1 MNLSTREMERVQ
13 ALIEEGVVRSTD
25 RLGKLSRTQWG
36 VMSSSTN
43 EIPAVRLLSWF
54 QRAKEDHVAATLR
67 ADGEI
72 PTEAVLIFSA
82 KSAAAVADAVTKPW
96 AARMKALPNLVE
108 LTIGEVSN
116 ILAQSIIGAL
126 ADQFEKTVILSV
138 PQVTRGNKVE
148 LMAKALERYDGRKAV
163 LLMSHVEMYST
174 DLAADCSMIL
184 IVDSAT
190 LQRLVKAQPV

>member
-1 MNLSTREMERVQ
+1 MNLTVREMERVQ
-13 ALIEEGVVRSTD
+13 SLIEEGVGRSAD

-36 VMSSSTN
+36 VMSSSTS
-43 EIPAVRLLSWF
+43 EMPAVRLLSWF
-54 QRAKEDHVAATLR
+54 QRAKDDHVAATLR
-67 ADGEI
+67 ASGDI

-82 KSAAAVADAVTKPW
+82 KSATAVADAVTHPW
-96 AARMKALPNLVE
+96 AERMKALPNLVE

-138 PQVTRGNKVE
+138 PEVSRGPKVD
-148 LMAKALERYDGRKAV
+148 LMARALDRYDGRKDL

-174 DLAADCSMIL
+174 DLAADCAMVL

-190 LQRLVKAQPV
+190 LQALVKAQPV

>member
-1 MNLSTREMERVQ
+1 MNLSVREMERIQ
-13 ALIEEGVVRSTD
+13 ALIEEGIGRATD
-25 RLGKLSRTQWG
+25 RLGKLSRTEWG

-43 EIPAVRLLSWF
+43 EIPAVRMLSWF
-54 QRAKEDHVAATLR
+54 QRAKEEHVAATLR
-67 ADGEI
+67 APADI

-82 KSAAAVADAVTKPW
+82 KSAEAVAEAVTKPW
-96 AARMKALPNLVE
+96 AARMKTLPNLVE

-138 PQVTRGNKVE
+138 PDVSRGAKVD
-148 LMAKALERYDGRKAV
+148 LMAKALERYDGRKDV
-163 LLMSHVEMYST
+163 LLMSHVEMYSN

-190 LQRLVKAQPV
+190 LQALVKAQPV